1 MNKKIENEF
10 VSNTFFRRENNSSH
24 SPYEQ
29 ELMFFQAV
37 KDGNMEYI
45 EKNLTPLSNE
55 HLGELSKDSLRN
67 LQYHLVITIA
77 LITRFCIEGGM
88 DYEAAYTLSDIYI
101 QKADLCKSTDE
112 IAKLHKK
119 MIYEYVDRMSD
130 ARTAKAKSLSIV
142 LCLDY
147 IYNHLHSPVHIK
159 DLANIANLNPT
170 YLSTL
175 FKKEMN
181 VTITAYIQAKR
192 IEAAKNMLKFS
203 TYSSVDI
210 SNYLGF
216 NSHSYFIK
224 VFKQQVGM
232 TPNEYSKKY
241 FRQKWK

>member
-1 MNKKIENEF
+1 MNTRIEKEF
-10 VSNTFFRRENNSSH
+10 VSNIFFQRENNSHH

-37 KDGNMEYI
+37 KDGNIEYI

-55 HLGELSKDSLRN
+55 HLGALSRDKLRN

-101 QKADLCKSTDE
+101 QKADSCKTAEE
-112 IAKLHKK
+112 ITLLHKK
-119 MIYEYVDRMSD
+119 MIYEYVDRMSEV
-130 ARTAKAKSLSIV
+130 RNETAKSVSIM

-147 IYNHLHSPVHIK
+147 IYSHLHSPIHIK
-159 DLANIANLNPT
+159 DLADVANLNPT

-175 FKKEMN
+175 FKKEMK
-181 VTITAYIQAKR
+181 VTVTAYIQAQR

-203 TYSSVDI
+203 TYSSTDI
-210 SNYLGF
+210 SSYLMF

-224 VFKQQVGM
+224 VFKQHVGM
-232 TPNEYSKKY
+232 TPREYANKY
-241 FRQKWK
+241 FRQKWN